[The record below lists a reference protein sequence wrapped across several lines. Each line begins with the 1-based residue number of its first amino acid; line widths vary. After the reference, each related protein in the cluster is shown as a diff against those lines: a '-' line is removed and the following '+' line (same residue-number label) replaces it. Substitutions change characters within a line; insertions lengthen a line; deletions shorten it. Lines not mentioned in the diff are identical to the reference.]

1 MNPPTD
7 LETRLRASLRDNA
20 RHAPPDGPLA
30 ERILAELDAPV
41 LRPHR
46 SWRTWTF
53 PLLAAAAIA
62 AVALTLAGVGAARH
76 TAAPAGTGHASQTLS
91 PSQTPSPSTTPTV
104 TTPPPPAPR
113 TTLPLLDMGGIT
125 GFRAIDTTYIGTD
138 KIWAL
143 GRAACSQGSCLT
155 LMRTTDSGSTWHAV
169 PVPAVAA
176 TSIRFANPQT
186 GFIFGRDVLESTTDG
201 GAHWSPESGGAEA
214 LETLDGTVIKVSRDS
229 VACSSLCLYNVSYAH
244 LGSSGWTQS
253 TVPFIRGYSVQLMR
267 AHGVSYLLVRTSN
280 PASAQQ
286 QGQLYQSTDGGAS
299 WRRSSACTNLI
310 GGSVASDGTLDLLCG
325 ADILVDA
332 HTPSAHR
339 VPQPTGISATI
350 AAVDK
355 HTLIVVADRLFR
367 LTGGVQLTTALDQA
381 PVGDL
386 GPPGFQNGQVG
397 RWINENGHTIWTTTD
412 GGATWSGAA
421 FSR

>member
-7 LETRLRASLRDNA
+7 LETRLRASLRENA

-30 ERILAELDAPV
+30 DRILAELDAPV

-62 AVALTLAGVGAARH
+62 AVALTLAGVGATRH
-76 TAAPAGTGHASQTLS
+76 TAAPAGTTH
-91 PSQTPSPSTTPTV
+91 PSQTPSPSITRTV
-104 TTPPPPAPR
+104 TTPPPPAPQ
-113 TTLPLLDMGGIT
+113 TVLPLLNMGGVT
-125 GFRAIDTTYIGTD
+125 GFRAIDATYIGTN

-143 GRAACSQGSCLT
+143 GRAACGQGSCLT
-155 LMRTTDSGSTWHAV
+155 LVHTTDSGSTWHSV

-176 TSIRFANPQT
+176 TSVRFANPQT
-186 GFIFGRDVLESTTDG
+186 GFLFGRDVLDTTTDG
-201 GAHWSPESGGAEA
+201 GANWTPESGGADA
-214 LETLDGTVIKVSRDS
+214 LETLDGTVIKVSRQNA
-229 VACSSLCLYNVSYAH
+229 ACAAQCLFNVSYAD
-244 LGSSGWTQS
+244 LGSSAWMQS
-253 TVPFIRGYSVQLMR
+253 TVPFLRGYSVQLMR
-267 AHGVSYLLVRTSN
+267 THNASYLIVRTSN
-280 PASAQQ
+280 PASAEQ

-299 WRRSSACTNLI
+299 WRRSSGCTNLI

-339 VPQPTGISATI
+339 VPQPTGSSATI
-350 AAVDK
+350 AAVDA
-355 HTLIVVADRLFR
+355 HTLILVADRLFR
-367 LTGGVQLTTALDQA
+367 STDGGVQLSTALDQA

-397 RWINENGHTIWTTTD
+397 RWINNDGHTIWTTTD
-412 GGATWSGAA
+412 GGATWNGAA